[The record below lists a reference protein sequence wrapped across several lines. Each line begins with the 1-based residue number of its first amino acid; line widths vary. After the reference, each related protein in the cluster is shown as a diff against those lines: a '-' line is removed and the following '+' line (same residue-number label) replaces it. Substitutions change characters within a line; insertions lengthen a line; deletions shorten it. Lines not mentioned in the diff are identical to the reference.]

1 MKMFLLLIFSVTALF
16 VWQRQGNNAV
26 TATKPN
32 GVTPIATPTTPR
44 PVSEHDWAK
53 RSLDRA
59 QGVADEVRRTRAQND
74 QP

>member
-1 MKMFLLLIFSVTALF
+1 MLLAVLLTMFFIWLDRNNSSKRAALSDKA
-16 VWQRQGNNAV
+16 QKESPSPAAQ
-26 TATKPN
+26 
-32 GVTPIATPTTPR
+32 ITPR

-59 QGVADEVRRTRAQND
+59 REVADQVREKRQENE